1 MDNELVML
9 KIEVQNLKIR
19 MVKLERKLDI
29 LIAGINRAATRNNI
43 APVAHELR
51 VLKDKD
57 NG

>member
-29 LIAGINRAATRNNI
+29 LIKGLNRALLKD
-43 APVAHELR
+43 E
-51 VLKDKD
+51 LKDKD